1 MIELVFE
8 VIGEFLLQLVVEVLV
23 ELGIYRMTE
32 SKQRNPFFSALGYV
46 LLGAL
51 LGALSLLVF
60 PDYLVPPAWRTANL
74 VLTPA
79 AVGLGMVLTG
89 KLRARRRQAVP
100 RIDRFVF
107 GYLFAFSLG
116 LVRYLL
122 AG

>member
-1 MIELVFE
+1 MFELIFE
-8 VIGEFLLQLVVEVLV
+8 VIGEFLIQLVIEVLV
-23 ELGIYRMTE
+23 ELGIYRMSE
-32 SKQRNPFFSALGYV
+32 GRERNPFFSALGYV
-46 LLGAL
+46 LLGAI
-51 LGALSLLVF
+51 LGALSLLIF

-74 VLTPA
+74 VLTPV
-79 AVGLGMVLTG
+79 AVGFGMVLTG
-89 KLRARRRQAVP
+89 KLRARRQQAVP